1 MDLRPA
7 RLEPIFSPRPWGA
20 RSLAPFFPEKTNLAE
35 PLGEAWMT
43 GSECVFA
50 GGADG
55 GAFAG
60 RRLGEVWPTLPVE
73 WTGTSAAVDRGA
85 AFPLLVKFIFADEKL
100 SVQVHPDDAYASQH
114 EAAAGGRGKT
124 EMWYTIGAR
133 PGAEVLA
140 GLRRDVTR
148 ESFERAIADGTAED
162 ALLHVPMSAGDAIF
176 IPAGTMHTIGAGLVL
191 CEIQQLSD
199 ITYRVYDYGRRDA
212 SGKARELHVPQA
224 LAVTKFGAEF
234 AGKISPVHASRDGVA
249 VTYFAACR
257 YFATEEWE
265 FAGPASG
272 ATRPEHFELLIILGG
287 SGSIEVGG
295 AKLAYERAHV
305 WLVPAAL
312 GAYKLVPSA
321 PTSLL
326 RTYVPSSIAEFTN
339 QLKSEGIPPSDISRL
354 VHS

>member
-1 MDLRPA
+1 MELRPA

-20 RSLAPFFPEKTNLAE
+20 RSLAPFFPEKINLAE

-50 GGADG
+50 GGG
-55 GAFAG
+55 FAG
-60 RRLGEVWPTLPVE
+60 RKLGEVWPTLPVE

-85 AFPLLVKFIFADEKL
+85 AFPLLVKFIFAEEKL
-100 SVQVHPDDAYASQH
+100 SVQVHPDDAYASEH

-140 GLRRDVTR
+140 GLRSDVTR
-148 ESFERAIADGTAED
+148 DGFAKAIADGTAEH
-162 ALLHVPMSAGDAIF
+162 ALLHVPVSAGDAIF

-212 SGKARELHVPQA
+212 SGKARELHVEKA

-234 AGKISPVHASRDGVA
+234 AGKISPVRVAGRGGVEK
-249 VTYFAACR
+249 TYFAACR
-257 YFATEEWE
+257 YFATEKWE
-265 FAGPASG
+265 FAAPVSG
-272 ATRPEHFELLIILGG
+272 ATSPEHFELLIILGG
-287 SGSIEVGG
+287 SGTIAVGG
-295 AKLAYERAHV
+295 ETLAYDRAHV
-305 WLVPAAL
+305 WLMPAAL
-312 GAYKLVPSA
+312 GAYTLNPSS

-326 RTYVPSSIAEFTN
+326 RTYVPSSIAEFTD
-339 QLKSEGIPPSDISRL
+339 QLQSAGISSAEISRL

>member
-1 MDLRPA
+1 MELRPA

-20 RSLAPFFPEKTNLAE
+20 RSLAPFFPEKTNLAQ

-43 GSECVFA
+43 GSECAFA
-50 GGADG
+50 RDG
-55 GAFAG
+55 GSAFAG

-73 WTGTSAAVDRGA
+73 WTGTSATVDRGA
-85 AFPLLVKFIFADEKL
+85 AFPLLVKFIFAEERL
-100 SVQVHPDDAYASQH
+100 SVQVHPDDAYASRH

-124 EMWYTIGAR
+124 EMWYTVNAR

-140 GLRRDVTR
+140 GLRREVTR
-148 ESFERAIADGTAED
+148 ESFERAIADGNAEN

-212 SGKARELHVPQA
+212 NGKARELHVEKA
-224 LAVTKFGAEF
+224 LAVTKFGDEF
-234 AGKISPVHASRDGVA
+234 AGKISPARASRNGVA
-249 VTYFAACR
+249 KTYFAACR
-257 YFATEEWE
+257 YFATEKWE
-265 FAGPASG
+265 FSAPVSAAAS
-272 ATRPEHFELLIILGG
+272 PEHFELLIILGG
-287 SGSIEVGG
+287 SGSIAVGG
-295 AKLAYERAHV
+295 ETLAYERAHV
-305 WLVPAAL
+305 WLMPAAL
-312 GAYKLVPSA
+312 GGYALNPTT

-326 RTYVPSSIAEFTN
+326 RTYVPSSMAEFTD
-339 QLKSEGIPPSDISRL
+339 QLQSAGISSAEISRL

>member
-1 MDLRPA
+1 MELRPA

-20 RSLAPFFPEKTNLAE
+20 RSLAPFFPEKTNLAG

-50 GGADG
+50 GGGD
-55 GAFAG
+55 FAG
-60 RRLGEVWPTLPVE
+60 RKLGEVWPGLTAE
-73 WTGTSAAVDRGA
+73 WTGTRVDHA
-85 AFPLLVKFIFADEKL
+85 SAFPLLVKFIFAEEKL
-100 SVQVHPDDAYASQH
+100 SVQVHPDDAYASKH

-140 GLRRDVTR
+140 GLRREVTR

-212 SGKARELHVPQA
+212 SGKARELHVEKA

-234 AGKISPVHASRDGVA
+234 AGKISPARAVGRDGMT

-257 YFATEEWE
+257 YFATEKWE
-265 FAGPASG
+265 FAAPVGG

-287 SGSIEVGG
+287 SGSIEVGSS
-295 AKLAYERAHV
+295 ALSYERAHV
-305 WLVPAAL
+305 WLMPAAL
-312 GAYKLVPSA
+312 GHYKLKPSS

-326 RTYVPSSIAEFTN
+326 RTYVPSSMAEFTD
-339 QLKSEGIPPSDISRL
+339 QLQSAGISSAEISRL